1 MLVWLPCVTFALLS
15 RRCFITYDAFN
26 KSGLEVEHFD
36 IKVNFVAVLVC
47 DYIPNKK
54 YRSENFSFY
63 VTVFRII

>member
-1 MLVWLPCVTFALLS
+1 VYVSLAAMTFALLS
-15 RRCFITYDAFN
+15 LRRFITYDAFN

-36 IKVNFVAVLVC
+36 IKVNFVADLVC